1 MVEKF
6 EVRKV
11 DVDFS
16 ESAAYNINYHIV
28 FCPKYRKPVLI
39 EEIKETL
46 DTIFRSICAA
56 EEWKLV
62 EMEIMPDHVHIFIS
76 SQPKTSPMEI
86 VKKLK
91 GISARLIFKKYP
103 KFKQKRFWGGHLWR
117 EGYYLGTAG
126 VVTKDAIQKYIR
138 ANSSDH

>member
-11 DVDFS
+11 SVRKT
-16 ESAAYNINYHIV
+16 ETTVCNLNYHIV
-28 FCPKYRKPVLI
+28 FCPKYRKEVLFN
-39 EEIKETL
+39 EIKDTL

-56 EEWKLV
+56 EEWDMI
-62 EMEIMPDHVHIFIS
+62 ESQIMPDHVHLFIS
-76 SQPKTSPMEI
+76 SKPQTSVMEI

-91 GISARLIFKKYP
+91 GISARLIFRRYP
-103 KFKQKRFWGGHLWR
+103 HFKRKQFWGGHLWS
-117 EGYYLGTAG
+117 EGYYAGSAG
-126 VVTKDAIQKYIR
+126 VVTSEAIAKYIR